1 MPQSAGCDKDHLAQS
16 LTRLTAFFHP
26 LISSDVYKRQ
36 SLSSFATLLA
46 ILSFMS
52 TMSFHLQLPHPQK
65 CPMS

>member
-1 MPQSAGCDKDHLAQS
+1 MRNAGRSFGKWFQANRQALVWV
-16 LTRLTAFFHP
+16 
-26 LISSDVYKRQ
+26 LI
-36 SLSSFATLLA
+36 SFATLLA